1 MPDYNKKAASMQ
13 RWPFCFHCL
22 VRVSVD
28 TFPKVVMKNESEP
41 RAWRSQRDHGL
52 PVKLAV
58 VGEVGRGE
66 WSCKQAQRRYATHL
80 PAPPALGGRG
90 PTRRAG
96 LGAGAGRA
104 HPVAAAGHAQAAPE
118 NRPVAAG
125 AGRGLRARCLV
136 HLVALPGPTRC
147 PQAQLYKNDKR
158 LPPLPLPP
166 QLSERGPQTHGP
178 ESIMG
183 Q

>member
-66 WSCKQAQRRYATHL
+66 WSCKQAQRRYATHCVTFQAGGLAFRHCLARHGPDFNPGAAHPPVRCEPASPL
-80 PAPPALGGRG
+80 PAPPVPGGCGPCAHKLPRLGTRKLRQRIAISLKTDSARLVRLVARAAWASLGGRG
-90 PTRRAG
+90 
-96 LGAGAGRA
+96 
-104 HPVAAAGHAQAAPE
+104 
-118 NRPVAAG
+118 
-125 AGRGLRARCLV
+125 
-136 HLVALPGPTRC
+136 
-147 PQAQLYKNDKR
+147 R
-158 LPPLPLPP
+158 LPNHRL
-166 QLSERGPQTHGP
+166 GNG
-178 ESIMG
+178 
-183 Q
+183 